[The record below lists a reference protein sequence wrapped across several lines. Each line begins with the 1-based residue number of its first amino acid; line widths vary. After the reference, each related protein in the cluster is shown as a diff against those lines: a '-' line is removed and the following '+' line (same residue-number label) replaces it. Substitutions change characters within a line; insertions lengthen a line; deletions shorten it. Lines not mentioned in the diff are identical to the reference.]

1 MITKK
6 IISVALILVFAVSA
20 LSGQTGLD
28 SLFASNTPLHIV
40 FSISFKEVRDSKK
53 DSTYLKSK
61 LYYQNFLGQSDS
73 IVVGIKGR
81 GNYRLRECFYP
92 PLWMKINKRDAK
104 GTVFKGNK
112 KLKLVL
118 PCDNRIS
125 SNALIVR
132 EYLCY
137 KLYEEIT
144 PYAFLTRLADI
155 DLTELGKNKNKLSNV
170 KGIFIEDVEKTAI
183 RLHAKTLKNI
193 RMIPSAL
200 NDTSAARFELFQYLI
215 SNTDWSVPY
224 QHNSKL
230 FAINSNNYFSIPY
243 DFDMSGIVDAPYAV
257 VSEVNGELLDI
268 SHVTERLY
276 RGYCHP
282 AEVMDYVRKEYLSKE
297 DKLMSV
303 PDQLKGY
310 LPEKEIKRI
319 KDYMKEFFDTM
330 KDTHLFRFDILDKCR
345 TK

>member
-1 MITKK
+1 MIIKEK
-6 IISVALILVFAVSA
+6 ISLTAIFIFAISGLF
-20 LSGQTGLD
+20 GQNRFD
-28 SLFASNTPLHIV
+28 SLFASDAPLHIA

-53 DSTYLKSK
+53 DSTYLKTK
-61 LYYQNFLGQSDS
+61 LYYQNFSGKSDS
-73 IVVGIKGR
+73 IKVGIKGR
-81 GNYRLRECFYP
+81 GNYRLRECYYP
-92 PLWMKINKRDAK
+92 PLWLKINKSNAK
-104 GTVFKGNK
+104 GTVFEGNK

-118 PCDNRIS
+118 PCDNRTS
-125 SNALIVR
+125 SNALIIR

-170 KGIFIEDVEKTAI
+170 KGIFIEDVEKTAV

-193 RMIPSAL
+193 RMAPSTL

-297 DKLMSV
+297 ERLLSV

-319 KDYMKEFFDTM
+319 KDYMQEFFVM
-330 KDTHLFRFDILDKCR
+330 LKDTHLFRFDILDKCR

>member
-1 MITKK
+1 MNMTK
-6 IISVALILVFAVSA
+6 IISSLLILFFTITGISA
-20 LSGQTGLD
+20 QSGED
-28 SLFASNTPLHIV
+28 PLFASATPLHIA
-40 FSISFKEVRDSKK
+40 FSVSFKKVKDSKA
-53 DSTYLKSK
+53 DSTYINQK
-61 LYYQNFLGQSDS
+61 LYFQNFSGNADS
-73 IVVGIKGR
+73 IKIGIKGR
-81 GNYRLRECFYP
+81 GNFRLRECYYP
-92 PLWMKINKRDAK
+92 PMWIKIKKSDAK
-104 GTVFKGNK
+104 GTVFESNR

-118 PCDNRIS
+118 PCDNRES
-125 SNALIVR
+125 SNALILR
-132 EYLCY
+132 EFLCY

-144 PYAFLTRLADI
+144 PFAFLTRLADI
-155 DLTELGKNKNKLSNV
+155 DLTELRNNKNKITNV
-170 KGIFIEDVEKTAI
+170 KGIFIEDVEKTAA

-193 RMIPSAL
+193 RLTPAAL
-200 NDTSAARFELFQYLI
+200 NDTCAARFELFQYLI
-215 SNTDWSVPY
+215 SNTDWSISY

-230 FAINSNNYFSIPY
+230 FAVNSNNYFSIPY

-282 AEVMDYVRKEYLSKE
+282 ADVMEFVRKEFLAKE
-297 DKLMSV
+297 LRLMSV

-319 KDYMKEFFDTM
+319 KDYMQEFFSLL
-330 KDTHLFRFDILDKCR
+330 KDNREFKYVILDKCR